1 MTRSKVWQAIA
12 IALGLAFATTSML
25 QAAGGPPDG
34 SGGGKGGGKP
44 SVELS
49 NNLSYPAVL
58 VGATADVAAKFAVTQ
73 PQLGV
78 TFSYGCDVPEP
89 SSTGDALYPNT
100 SCVSPDGRTFYTAA
114 ECAVLVPACNGPDV
128 TINPIFW
135 QKSTKNVWSADAVA
149 METGVSAALID
160 WGDNLESQT
169 WTTNSVI
176 RVETTPFALLA
187 STLQGVQMWH
197 VSGKGPDEQWGA
209 RADEG
214 ATYRPYV
221 YNSAEPIIR
230 SDAVR
235 LNIAKLSAPGA
246 ATCPVSGVWQ
256 SPVGPDLA
264 WSIDPTTGTGLW
276 ATTYLL
282 RDVPYTPELNVGG
295 KYVYGY
301 NWMLRSDA
309 VPPNVSK
316 AGWWRLTFYADNIS
330 LVGAVLG
337 TPEIP
342 SAEPWDLTLANP
354 ASRLISTL
362 AAEGVAYVPAIDED
376 KNLTFIDICIKEG
389 KGGGSGRG
397 G

>member
-12 IALGLAFATTSML
+12 IALGLAFATTSIL

-78 TFSYGCDVPEP
+78 TFSYGCAIA
-89 SSTGDALYPNT
+89 DALYPNT

-114 ECAVLVPACNGPDV
+114 ECAALVPACASA

-135 QKSTKNVWSADAVA
+135 QKSAKNVWSADAVA
-149 METGVSAALID
+149 IPPVVSAALVD

-209 RADEG
+209 RAEEG
-214 ATYRPYV
+214 DTYRPYV

-246 ATCPVSGVWQ
+246 ATCPISGRFE
-256 SPVGPDLA
+256 SPVAKDLD
-264 WSIDPTTGTGLW
+264 WSIDQATGIGLW

-301 NWMLRSDA
+301 NWMLRSDT
-309 VPPNVSK
+309 VPPNVGK
-316 AGWWRLTFYADNIS
+316 AGWWRLTFYADDIS
-330 LVGAVLG
+330 LDGAVLG
-337 TPEIP
+337 IP
-342 SAEPWDLTLANP
+342 AIPVAEPWDLTTTPA
-354 ASRLISTL
+354 ASRLVSTL
-362 AAEGVAYVPAIDED
+362 AAEGVAYVPAIDWD

>member
-25 QAAGGPPDG
+25 QAAGGPPEG

-114 ECAVLVPACNGPDV
+114 ECAELVPACAGA

-135 QKSTKNVWSADAVA
+135 QKNTKNVWSADAVA
-149 METGVSAALID
+149 MPPDVSAALID

-176 RVETTPFALLA
+176 RVETTPFALLE
-187 STLQGVQMWH
+187 STLLGVQMWH

-214 ATYRPYV
+214 TTYRPYV
-221 YNSAEPIIR
+221 YDSMEPIIR
-230 SDAVR
+230 SDMVR

-246 ATCPVSGVWQ
+246 ATCPVSGVFQ
-256 SPVGPDLA
+256 SPVGPDLL
-264 WSIDPTTGTGLW
+264 WSIDPATGTGLW

-301 NWMLRSDA
+301 NWMLRSDS
-309 VPPNVSK
+309 VPPNVGK
-316 AGWWRLTFYADNIS
+316 AGWWRLTFYADDIS
-330 LVGAVLG
+330 LAGAVLG
-337 TPEIP
+337 TPVIP
-342 SAEPWDLTLANP
+342 LADPWDLTVTSP
-354 ASRLISTL
+354 ASRLASTL
-362 AAEGVAYVPAIDED
+362 AAEGGAIYVPAIDSD